1 MKIEIRGLEIEAAHG
16 VHEEE
21 KINKQKFIF
30 DIDLYKDF
38 FKAAEGDCLEDTINY
53 SAVCA
58 LVQKITAE
66 NTFNLIE
73 KLAYE
78 CASAI
83 MDNFPAD
90 SVDITV
96 NKPQAPV
103 KQKIST
109 VAVNLTLKRTVSY
122 LSLGSSEGD
131 REDYLKG
138 AIKSLEK
145 VKGITV
151 EKVSSV
157 IATPPYGGVAKNEF
171 LNCAVQI
178 STYLPPLKLLS
189 VLNGIEAEFKRERT
203 LRWGDRTLDIDII
216 FYGSE
221 IIKLPSLCVPH
232 REYAKRDFVIKPLKE
247 IAPGFYCPDTGVQ
260 IKDL

>member
-1 MKIEIRGLEIEAAHG
+1 MKIEIRGLETEAAHG

-38 FKAAEGDCLEDTINY
+38 FKAAEDDRLEDTINY

-58 LVQKITAE
+58 LVQKITE
-66 NTFNLIE
+66 GNTYNLIE

-83 MDNFPAD
+83 MDSFPAD
-90 SVDITV
+90 RVDIIV

-109 VAVNLTLKRTVSY
+109 VAVNLTLKRTVCY
-122 LSLGSSEGD
+122 LSLGSSMGDKEG
-131 REDYLKG
+131 YLKG
-138 AIKSLEK
+138 AINSLEK

-151 EKVSSV
+151 EKVSSF
-157 IATPPYGGVAKNEF
+157 IKTPPYGGVAKNGF
-171 LNCAVQI
+171 LNCAAQI

-189 VLNGIEAEFKRERT
+189 VINEIEAEYKRERT

-247 IAPGFYCPDTGVQ
+247 IAPDFFCPDTGVQ